1 MSKKIHQ
8 KKKVTIKLEDKESY
22 IIEDIQTLLHVQKT
36 YANMLRAVVTDEDRV
51 LFTRVI
57 TAVNEAIE
65 NTFYAQKDGADD
77 DEW

>member
-8 KKKVTIKLEDKESY
+8 KKKVTIKLEDNQSY

-36 YANMLRAVVTDEDRV
+36 YANMLRSVTTDEDKA

-57 TAVNEAIE
+57 TAVNEAID
-65 NTFYAQKDGADD
+65 NTFYAQSGGDN